1 MQKNSVPIAW
11 TIAGSDSSAG
21 AGIQADLK
29 TMQSLSVYC
38 ASVITSVTA
47 QNTQRV
53 SAVANMSE
61 QSVHD
66 QIAALRDDLPPDA
79 IKIGMLG
86 SLQTVETVMNGIKSM
101 SLTCPIVYDPV
112 MVATSGDAL
121 VDADAV
127 QAIRK
132 CLVPLATLVTPN
144 WFEAHILAGRG
155 FVEPSEVPEAEQSLY
170 IETLAAD
177 ILASG
182 ARSVLLKGGHL
193 KGAYAQDFWT
203 DGNLS
208 RWFTSHRQSVT
219 STHGTGCTLSSA
231 IAASLAKGSDILD
244 AIVIAKAFV
253 NQGLRLAPG
262 VGFGNGPLAHLQPAF
277 QEHDLPWLTPQAE
290 EGRERPDFRRD
301 NSIGFYPIVPDSKWV
316 GLVAEAGAGTVQLR
330 IKNKSIVEIEDEI
343 IAAIKI
349 ANRFNCNLYV
359 NDYWQFAIK
368 HNAYGVHLGQEDLE
382 DADMAAISRANLKLG
397 VSTHCYAE
405 VARALALRPSYIAI
419 GPVFSTTTKVMKFAP
434 QGLDALLN
442 WSQMLTYPLVAIGGI
457 NFEIAED
464 VMSHGASGLAVV
476 RDIMDSEQPTA
487 RVQQWLSLFE
497 PNARP
502 MVVR

>member
-1 MQKNSVPIAW
+1 MQSNSIPVAW

-61 QSVHD
+61 ESVHE
-66 QIAALRDDLPPDA
+66 QVAALRHDLPPDA

-86 SLQTVETVMNGIKSM
+86 SLQIVHTVTDAIQAM
-101 SLTCPIVYDPV
+101 TCPIVYDPV
-112 MVATSGDAL
+112 MIATSGDAL
-121 VDADAV
+121 VDPDAL
-127 QAIRK
+127 QAIRRN
-132 CLVPLATLVTPN
+132 LVPLATLVTPN
-144 WFEAHILAGRG
+144 WFEAHILAERG
-155 FVEPSEVPEAEQSLY
+155 FVDPSEVPEAELSLY

-193 KGAYAQDFWT
+193 DGAYAQDFWT
-203 DGNLS
+203 DGTAS
-208 RWFTSHRQSVT
+208 RWFTSHRQLVT

-231 IAASLAKGSDILD
+231 IAASLAKGTEIID

-262 VGFGNGPLAHLQPAF
+262 VGFGNGPLAHVQPAF
-277 QEHDLPWLTPQAE
+277 QEHDLPWLTTHAD
-290 EGRERPDFRRD
+290 EGRERPNFRRD
-301 NSIGFYPIVPDSKWV
+301 DSIGFYPIVPDSKWV
-316 GLVAEAGAGTVQLR
+316 GLVAEAGARTVQLR
-330 IKNKSIVEIEDEI
+330 IKNKSMVEIEDEI
-343 IAAIKI
+343 ISAIKI
-349 ANRFNCNLYV
+349 AQRFNCNLYI

-368 HNAYGVHLGQEDLE
+368 HKAYGVHLGQEDLE
-382 DADMAAISRANLKLG
+382 DSDLSAISRSNLRLG

-405 VARALALRPSYIAI
+405 VARALAVRPSYIAI
-419 GPVFSTTTKVMKFAP
+419 GPVFSTTTKVMRFAP

-457 NFEIAED
+457 TFEIAED
-464 VMSHGASGLAVV
+464 VISHGASGLAVV
-476 RDIMDSEQPTA
+476 RDVIDSEQPTA
-487 RVQQWLSLFE
+487 RVQRWLSLFE
-497 PNARP
+497 KNARN
-502 MVVR
+502 MAVR